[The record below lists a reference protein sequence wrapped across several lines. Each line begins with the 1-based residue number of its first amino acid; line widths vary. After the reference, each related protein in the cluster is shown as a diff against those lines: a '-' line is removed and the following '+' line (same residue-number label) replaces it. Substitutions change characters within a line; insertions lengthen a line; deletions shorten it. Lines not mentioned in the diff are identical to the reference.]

1 MTTQTKKMTIGL
13 GIVAAVIILGVALC
27 AVISI
32 FTLRSL
38 DDMKLTLGIS
48 SAATQEDDVPIME
61 GEYWIRSTTQISDA
75 YRTGNDAGL
84 NSQDKETLAM
94 ASEVLDE
101 IITEDMTP
109 YEKEKAVYDWMTSA
123 LSYDTGVLQVIP
135 QTDADCDNPY
145 GVLKYHN
152 AVCVGYATTFRLLMQ
167 MLEIPCM
174 VVHNND
180 LYHSWNLVQLDGDW
194 YHVDVYSD
202 QGNGNYACFNLTDD
216 MLGQSW
222 DRDFYPAAT
231 SLTYNYTVQT
241 AEPCEDI
248 YRIPL
253 QLRKALEERAGA
265 VALRFAAIDE
275 PHAQQ
280 VEAMLSGVQSFTGSG
295 SYGDLWMDW
304 SWIQITGSEYVL
316 SVRLNFYDEEP
327 DSGAEISEEDQAKI
341 EAALESA
348 FGEDADW
355 DSLAETEESATEVV
369 EEFVWDA

>member
-1 MTTQTKKMTIGL
+1 MTTQTKKMTVGL
-13 GIVAAVIILGVALC
+13 GIVAAVVVLGVALC
-27 AVISI
+27 AVVSI
-32 FTLRSL
+32 VTLRSL
-38 DDMKLTLGIS
+38 DDMKLTLGIT
-48 SAATQEDDVPIME
+48 SAATQEDDVPIMD
-61 GEYWIRSTTQISDA
+61 GDYWIRSTTQISDA
-75 YRTGNDAGL
+75 YLAGSDAGL
-84 NSQDKETLAM
+84 SAQDKETLAM

-101 IITEDMTP
+101 IITDDMTP
-109 YEKEKAVYDWMTSA
+109 YEKEKAVYDWMTTE
-123 LSYDTGVLQVIP
+123 LTYDTGVLQVIP

-167 MLEIPCM
+167 MMDIPCM

-180 LYHSWNLVQLDGDW
+180 LYHSWNLVQLDGEW

-231 SLTYNYTVQT
+231 SLTYNYTVQN
-241 AEPCEDI
+241 AADCEDL
-248 YRIPL
+248 YGIPL
-253 QLRKALEERAGA
+253 RLRKALEDREGA

-280 VEAMLSGVQSFTGSG
+280 VEEMLSGVQSFADSG
-295 SYGDLWMDW
+295 EFGDLWMEW
-304 SWIQITGSEYVL
+304 SWIHITGSEYVL

-327 DSGAEISEEDQAKI
+327 DERADISEEDQAKI
-341 EAALESA
+341 EEALESA
-348 FGEDADW
+348 FGEEVDLDA
-355 DSLAETEESATEVV
+355 LAEAEDGATEAV
-369 EEFVWDA
+369 EEFTWDE